1 MNEIRN
7 DNTSNKTTRLKP
19 FQLLHSSKHKTYETQ
34 ETKEN
39 RNGI

>member
-7 DNTSNKTTRLKP
+7 DNTSSKTTRLKP
-19 FQLLHSSKHKTYETQ
+19 FQLSQSSKHKTYETQ

-39 RNGI
+39 KYGI